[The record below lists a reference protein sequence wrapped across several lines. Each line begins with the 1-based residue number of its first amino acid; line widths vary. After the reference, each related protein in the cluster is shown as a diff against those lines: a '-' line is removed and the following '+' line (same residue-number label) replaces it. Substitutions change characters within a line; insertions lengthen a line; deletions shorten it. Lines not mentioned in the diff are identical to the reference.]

1 MTSAGIAVILSN
13 NFWAFK
19 STANKNS
26 KEKNKNFCIKYL
38 LVRQEIRLSN
48 YAKNNDLVVKLVF
61 IVNLLAKIIPFGI
74 WIDQN
79 YCVENLIEIEKR
91 N

>member
-1 MTSAGIAVILSN
+1 
-13 NFWAFK
+13 
-19 STANKNS
+19 
-26 KEKNKNFCIKYL
+26 
-38 LVRQEIRLSN
+38 
-48 YAKNNDLVVKLVF
+48 LVVKLVF